1 MARKEEY
8 DLLPIYKTEVLQM
21 QYKENIKIVVR

>member
-1 MARKEEY
+1 MARKEKF
-8 DLLPIYKTEVLQM
+8 DLRPIYKTEVLQM